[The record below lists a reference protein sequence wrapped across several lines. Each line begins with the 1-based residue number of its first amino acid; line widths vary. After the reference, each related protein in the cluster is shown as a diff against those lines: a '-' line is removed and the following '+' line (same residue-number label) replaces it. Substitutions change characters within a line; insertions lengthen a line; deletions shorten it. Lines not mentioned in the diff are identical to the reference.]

1 MAVGWTVAKAVPLP
15 PSGVVP
21 VMAGR
26 VDVPVVDPELLTEPL
41 LVDPPWGPG
50 VDSV

>member
-21 VMAGR
+21 DISGR
-26 VDVPVVDPELLTEPL
+26 VAALVLALLSAGMLFIAP
-41 LVDPPWGPG
+41 
-50 VDSV
+50 